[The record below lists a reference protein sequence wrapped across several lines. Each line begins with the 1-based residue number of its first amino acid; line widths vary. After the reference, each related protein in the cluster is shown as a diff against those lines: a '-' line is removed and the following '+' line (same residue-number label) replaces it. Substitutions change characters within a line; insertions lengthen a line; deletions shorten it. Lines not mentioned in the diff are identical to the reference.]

1 MKSKAVRMG
10 VLAAS
15 IAAPLFAGEGM
26 WMPQQVPQLAPELAT
41 MGLKLDPARLADL
54 TGDPMGAI
62 VSLGGCSASFVS
74 PQGLIVTN
82 HHCVYSYLQYN
93 SSPQKD
99 LIESGFLARTPG
111 EEIPAAPDARVWV
124 TTSIEDVT
132 DQVLRS
138 SGEKLSDLER
148 YTRLERRRKELVR
161 DCERE
166 GGVRCTVPSF
176 FEGSK
181 YWRVKQLEIRD
192 VRLVYA
198 PPRGIGNY
206 GGEVDNWM
214 WPRHTGDFGFLR
226 AYVAPDGKPADFT
239 KENVPYRPKHFLK
252 VSTADVDPGDLMMT
266 IGYPGKTFRYELAD
280 EVREAQAFDLPQSIR
295 YRKELIRILEEAGK
309 ANKDVAIRAAARL
322 RSLENYL
329 KKYEGTLEA
338 FERAKLIDQRKAEE
352 KELATLVA
360 GDPAARRRHEEGLTE
375 IARWNS
381 VQMKTRERDAV
392 LEWLFTASP
401 MLSQANTLWRLAG
414 ERPKSDI
421 ERTTGYQERDWKR
434 LKAGVARAQRTIEPG
449 SDRAGLRFFLIEA
462 AKLPKGERIAAID
475 DALASTGER
484 DTAAAVDKL
493 LGRLYGSTKIADAR
507 ERSAMFEETRARL
520 EARKDPMIVF
530 AKGLRSTLDD
540 KESRDHEIAGAMM
553 RLRPDYVA
561 LLQKLRKGR
570 VYPDANGTLRISFGK
585 VEGYSPRDSIQY
597 AAQTTLHGIV
607 EKETGQD
614 PFDSPS
620 LLLAASRTRKLGP
633 YVDPELGDVPVDFL
647 SSGDITNGSS
657 GSATLNASGELAGL
671 AFDGNYEAMGSDYLV
686 LPEVTRTIHVDT
698 RYMLWVM
705 DAVDHAHNLIRE
717 MGLPVRFPGS
727 ETSTTARGVQ

>member
-1 MKSKAVRMG
+1 MKSKTLLLSL
-10 VLAAS
+10 LAAAL
-15 IAAPLFAGEGM
+15 AAGLLAAEGM
-26 WMPQQVPQLAPELAT
+26 WMPQQVPQLAPELAK

-93 SSPQKD
+93 STPQKD
-99 LIESGFLARTPG
+99 LIENGFLAKTTG
-111 EEIPAAPDARVWV
+111 EEISAAPDARVWV

-132 DQVLRS
+132 DQVLPK
-138 SGEKLSDLER
+138 SGEKLSDLDR
-148 YTRLERRRKELVR
+148 YTRVERRRKELVR
-161 DCERE
+161 DCEKE
-166 GGVRCTVPSF
+166 GNVRCTVPAF

-181 YWRVKQLEIRD
+181 YWRIKQLEIRD

-226 AYVAPDGKPADFT
+226 AYVAPDGKPADFA
-239 KENVPYRPKHFLK
+239 KENVPYQPKHFLK
-252 VSTADVDPGDLMMT
+252 VSTANVNPGDMMMT

-280 EVREAQAFDLPQSIR
+280 EIREAQAFDLPTSIR
-295 YRKELIRILEEAGK
+295 YRKELIRILDDASKG
-309 ANKDVAIRAAARL
+309 NKDVALRAAARV

-338 FERAKLIDQRKAEE
+338 FEKAKLIDQRKAEE
-352 KELATLVA
+352 KQLAALVA
-360 GDPAARRRHEEGLTE
+360 GDPAARRRYEEALAE
-375 IARWNS
+375 IARWDS
-381 VQMKTRERDAV
+381 VQMKTRDRDAV
-392 LEWLFTASP
+392 LEWLLASSP
-401 MLSQANTLWRLAG
+401 MLSQANTLWRLSG

-421 ERTTGYQERDWKR
+421 DRTTGYQERDWRR
-434 LKAGVARAQRTIEPG
+434 LKAAGARAQRTIEPG
-449 SDRAGLRFFLIEA
+449 SDRAGLRYFLLEA
-462 AKLPKGERIAAID
+462 AKLPKGERIAAVD
-475 DALASTGER
+475 ETLAATGER
-484 DTAAAVDKL
+484 DTAAVVDKF
-493 LGRLYGSTKIADAR
+493 LGRLYGSTKLADVK
-507 ERSAMFEETRARL
+507 ERSTMFEESRAQL
-520 EARKDPMIVF
+520 EARNDAMLGF
-530 AKGLRSTLDD
+530 AKALRSTLDD
-540 KESRDHEIAGAMM
+540 KERRDNEIAGAM
-553 RLRPDYVA
+553 LRVRPEYVA

-570 VYPDANGTLRISFGK
+570 VYPDANGTLRVSFGR
-585 VEGYSPRDSIQY
+585 VRGYSPRDSIQY

-620 LLLAASRTRKLGP
+620 LLLAASRGKKLGP
-633 YVDPELGDVPVDFL
+633 YVDPELNDVPVDFL
-647 SSGDITNGSS
+647 SESDITNGSS

-686 LPEVTRTIHVDT
+686 LPEVTRAIHVDT

-705 DAVDHAHNLIRE
+705 DAVDRAHNLIRE

-727 ETSTTARGVQ
+727 ERATTAGGGR